1 MKKLVVAMMTA
12 MTIFPGGA
20 MAADKSDDGAGS
32 EASIHEPR
40 EVRELQSTIEE
51 LKAQLEEQERGQLE
65 LLQEIERLQS
75 RQQVIDEVESHAH
88 GYPTTDRFLVEPS
101 PSEDVSYTQDAMN
114 AQGDSTMV
122 FTYSPSQLYKIY
134 CKLNYLTDLQL
145 KKGEQVTYVGGGDTA
160 KWMLD
165 SATVDGTPHIY
176 LKPVARGAC
185 TNLIINT
192 THHSYQV
199 LCSEGD
205 WYNPMITWSYGTED
219 LMESLGKQRQ
229 DEVMHSG
236 TVANTEG
243 LHFDYSI
250 SGDASWKPAHVFDDG
265 QRTFLKLDRRPE
277 KLPILF
283 VKEKG
288 RKEGILVNYHVRN
301 NTFIVDRTF
310 ERAELRLNDE
320 TVKIRKK

>member
-1 MKKLVVAMMTA
+1 MKKLVVAMLSA
-12 MTIFPGGA
+12 MTILSGSA
-20 MAADKSDDGAGS
+20 MAAENGAETSDA
-32 EASIHEPR
+32 EVSIHETR
-40 EVRELQSTIEE
+40 EERELQATIED

-75 RQQVIDEVESHAH
+75 RQEVIEDVEGHAH
-88 GYPTTDRFLVEPS
+88 GYPMTDRFLVEPA
-101 PSEDVSYTQDAMN
+101 PNEAVSYTQDAMN

-145 KKGEQVTYVGGGDTA
+145 KTGEQVTYVGGGDTA

-165 SATVDGTPHIY
+165 TATVDGTPHIY

-219 LMESLGKQRQ
+219 IMESLGRQRQ
-229 DEVMHSG
+229 DEAMQSG
-236 TVANTEG
+236 TVANMEA
-243 LHFDYSI
+243 LRFDYSI

-265 QRTFLKLDRRPE
+265 QRTFLKMNSSPE

-288 RKEGILVNYHVRN
+288 KKEGVLVNYHVRN

-310 ERAELRLNDE
+310 ERAELRVNDE
-320 TVKIRKK
+320 IVKIRKK